1 MFSEVRHAI
10 LPLALRRLA
19 PRDDLL
25 RAGLLV
31 ESLGWH
37 WRDSKPFELLIVAPR
52 RDADVLRAGLP
63 TMPNINV
70 TVRPES
76 DFFSPLSR
84 FYLMTGW
91 YRQQIVKLQV
101 PALLGWAGYLT
112 LDSDVVCV
120 GDFDS
125 QTFIESRL
133 ALSRRSKIGS
143 AAARGQALIENRRAL
158 SHWEPKKH
166 HPWWREVSEVIGVPY
181 EADGHGLSVT
191 PNILHGDLAKQALAH
206 VGSGRLDAMTRLSL
220 LRWRKFGVVSWTE
233 YSLYTSV
240 AELKGNLLDYHVHW
254 DPCYFHDTQ
263 LFSEQSCVWSAEDFE
278 RMATLPNG
286 TNPGGKFIIV
296 QSFARIPIERVRA
309 YCLSFAG

>member
-25 RAGLLV
+25 RAGLLI
-31 ESLGWH
+31 ESLGRH
-37 WRDSKPFELLIVAPR
+37 WRDSKPFELLIVAPS
-52 RDADVLRAGLP
+52 RDANLLRAGLP
-63 TMPNINV
+63 HMPNINV
-70 TVRPES
+70 TVRPER
-76 DFFSPLSR
+76 DFFSPLNR

-125 QTFIESRL
+125 QTFIE
-133 ALSRRSKIGS
+133 
-143 AAARGQALIENRRAL
+143 NHRAL

-181 EADGHGLSVT
+181 QPEGHGMSVT

-206 VGSGRLDAMTRLSL
+206 VGGGRLDAMTRLSL

-263 LFSEQSCVWSAEDFE
+263 LFSEQSCVWGADDFE
-278 RMATLPNG
+278 RMAALPNG
-286 TNPGGKFIIV
+286 TDPGGKFIIV
-296 QSFARIPIERVRA
+296 QSFARIPIERVRE

>member
-25 RAGLLV
+25 RAGLLI
-31 ESLGWH
+31 ESLGRH
-37 WRDSKPFELLIVAPR
+37 WRDSKPFELLIVAPS
-52 RDADVLRAGLP
+52 RDANLLRAGLP
-63 TMPNINV
+63 QMPNINV
-70 TVRPES
+70 TVRPER
-76 DFFSPLSR
+76 DFFSPLNR

-125 QTFIESRL
+125 QTFIE
-133 ALSRRSKIGS
+133 
-143 AAARGQALIENRRAL
+143 NHRAL

-181 EADGHGLSVT
+181 QPEGHGMSVT

-206 VGSGRLDAMTRLSL
+206 VGGGRLDAMTRLSL

-263 LFSEQSCVWSAEDFE
+263 LFSEQSCVWGADDFE
-278 RMATLPNG
+278 RMAALPNG
-286 TNPGGKFIIV
+286 TDPGGKFIIV
-296 QSFARIPIERVRA
+296 QSFARIPIERVRE